1 MGLLDFNMP
10 GMDTPEGQGL
20 LSAAFSLMQAKKLPG
35 QKGAFAGAL
44 GDAGQQYLQTSNTA
58 TDQMQRRKYLDAQM
72 QAQQMQLEAAR
83 QAQAEKQRQEAAL
96 RAAFGPMGAS
106 QALSGGGGPTNENA
120 ARIGQ
125 LPKFDPRQL
134 LADGG
139 VGALEQ
145 GLKINSALNPAPKY
159 ETLAPGS
166 SMFKMGPNGPELAM
180 TAPAAPDK
188 PTAGIQE
195 YQFAKEQ
202 GYPGTFQQ
210 YKMDMAKAGA
220 TNVSNSVSVAGPE
233 NKYNQVIGEGLA
245 KDSLATVEIAQA
257 APEVVANAQMIRK
270 AIQGGAITG
279 TGAGARYTLQ
289 KAMETAGLVGPGK
302 AANTQALMAGLGKLT
317 LSGIKTSGLGGGN
330 GFTDKDRAFLQS
342 AVSGEIDST
351 PENLLRVA
359 DMSERIARANH
370 KKGLDITSR
379 WKGNAA
385 LGPVVQDT
393 QIAPIPESSASPAP
407 SQAMPTLPPAQQH
420 KGRVIR
426 DTATG
431 KMLKS
436 NGMSWVEV
444 K

>member
-20 LSAAFSLMQAKKLPG
+20 LSAAFSLMSAKKLPG

-44 GDAGQQYLQTSNTA
+44 GDAGQQYLQSSNA
-58 TDQMQRRKYLDAQM
+58 SQDQMMKRKYLDAQM

-83 QAQAEKQRQEAAL
+83 RQQAEQERVQAAV
-96 RAAFGPMGAS
+96 RNAFAPMGAS
-106 QALSGGGGPTNENA
+106 QAMAGGGGPTSANA
-120 ARIGQ
+120 ARMGQ
-125 LPKFDPRQL
+125 MPQVDLLQVLRDSGPKAFEEVMRI
-134 LADGG
+134 
-139 VGALEQ
+139 Q
-145 GLKINSALNPAPKY
+145 GALNPAPKY
-159 ETLAPGS
+159 TAYKPGD
-166 SMFKMGPNGPELAM
+166 MIFKDGDMSK
-180 TAPAAPDK
+180 PAFAVPDKADK
-188 PTAGIQE
+188 PTSGIQE

-210 YKMDMAKAGA
+210 YKMEMAKAGA

-257 APEVVANAQMIRK
+257 APEVVANAQMIRN
-270 AIQGGAITG
+270 AIKGGAITG
-279 TGAGARYTLQ
+279 TGAAARYTLQ
-289 KAMETAGLVGPGK
+289 KALETAGVVGPGK

-370 KKGLDITSR
+370 KKGTDITSR
-379 WKGNAA
+379 WQGNKA

-393 QIAPIPESSASPAP
+393 QIAPLPEAAQSQSA
-407 SQAMPTLPPAQQH
+407 AMPSLPPAQAH
-420 KGRVIR
+420 KGRTIR

-431 KMLKS
+431 KMLQS